1 VKRLAEL
8 AVEWGLPRDA
18 PAQLATILS
27 LVRNE
32 SASITTVR
40 DPQAGVE
47 RHIADSLSGLIVPEL
62 RAATRIADLGT
73 GGGFPGL
80 VLAAAL
86 PSSSIRLVESVAR
99 KCAFLRR
106 AAAAAGLTNVE
117 VVSSR
122 AEDWHAGAGSNE
134 VVTARAVAALP
145 VLVEYAAPLLAE
157 GGVLVAWKGRPEAAE
172 VAQAARAAAAIGLAV
187 MPTVQVAGQAGA
199 EHRTLYLYRKVAPTP
214 PQ

>member
-27 LVRNE
+27 LVRSE

-106 AAAAAGLTNVE
+106 A
-117 VVSSR
+117 
-122 AEDWHAGAGSNE
+122 WHAGAGSNE

-187 MPTVQVAGQAGA
+187 MPTVQVAGQARA

-214 PQ
+214 PQYPRRAGMARKRPLGTST